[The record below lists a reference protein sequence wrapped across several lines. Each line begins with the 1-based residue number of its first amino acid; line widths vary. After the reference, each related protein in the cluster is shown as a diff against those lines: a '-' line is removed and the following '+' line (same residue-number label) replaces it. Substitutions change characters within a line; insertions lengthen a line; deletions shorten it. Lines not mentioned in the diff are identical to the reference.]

1 MSKKFNHA
9 LKGLLTLVV
18 AGAVFTSFSFS
29 SEAANIGYANV
40 TQDTLNAANKAH
52 SYYGKKIPQ
61 EAVTL
66 AEAYAKYYA
75 DAIMAAPEL
84 VTDYDRINAAAYI
97 VSLHCAE
104 SQYGSDDLK
113 AYKSP
118 AGPFVYGVY
127 TCAGSTRALG
137 RILDYMGYNWYHVN
151 ENQNK
156 HQWCIVEMDG
166 QIGFADGMGGFA
178 GYGEM
183 VNGMTLPDGQ
193 VVMFAE

>member
-1 MSKKFNHA
+1 MKKFF
-9 LKGLLTLVV
+9 KGFLTLAV
-18 AGAVFTSFSFS
+18 AGALFTSYSFS
-29 SEAANIGYANV
+29 AQAANIGYENV
-40 TQDTLNAANKAH
+40 TQDTLNAANQLHA
-52 SYYGKKIPQ
+52 YYGSKIPQ
-61 EAVTL
+61 DAVTL
-66 AEAYAKYYA
+66 AEANAKYYA
-75 DAIMAAPEL
+75 DAIMADPEL

-151 ENQNK
+151 ENENK
-156 HQWCIVEMDG
+156 HQWCVVEMDG

-183 VNGMTLPDGQ
+183 VNGMTLPSGQ

>member
-1 MSKKFNHA
+1 MKKF

-18 AGAVFTSFSFS
+18 VGALFTTYSIDSQ
-29 SEAANIGYANV
+29 AANIGYENV
-40 TQDTLNAANKAH
+40 TQETLNAANAAH

-61 EAVTL
+61 EAITL
-66 AEAYAKYYA
+66 AEANAKYYA
-75 DAIMAAPEL
+75 DAIMADPEL
-84 VTDYDRINAAAYI
+84 TTDLDRVSCAAYI
-97 VSLHCAE
+97 VSLHCEE
-104 SQYGSDDLK
+104 SVYMQDDLK

-156 HQWCIVEMDG
+156 HQWVIVEMDG
-166 QIGFADGMGGFA
+166 QIGFADGMGGFG

-183 VNGMTLPDGQ
+183 KSGVTTVDGQ
-193 VVMFAE
+193 VIYFPE